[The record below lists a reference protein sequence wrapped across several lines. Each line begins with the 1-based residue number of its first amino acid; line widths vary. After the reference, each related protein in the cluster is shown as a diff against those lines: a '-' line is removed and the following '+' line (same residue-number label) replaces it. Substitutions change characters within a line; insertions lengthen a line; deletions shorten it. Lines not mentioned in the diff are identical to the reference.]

1 MFSKIY
7 AAQAGLWRH
16 AELEAG
22 SFRLGVACLAFAA
35 GFAGALFLVG
45 LSPSVAAEM
54 GSVACEGPSL
64 VEDESEKRQRGRDP
78 DDPLVPAFLPALVA
92 LLIRAEQLKGA
103 PLTEREVL
111 RIRDGAGCV
120 MVPLSVRTAT
130 EADRGYADLDP
141 DAVWEDWQE
150 FRQQLS
156 DDQ

>member
-7 AAQAGLWRH
+7 AAQVGLWH
-16 AELEAG
+16 YAEQG
-22 SFRLGVACLAFAA
+22 TDSFRLGVACLAFAA
-35 GFAGALFLVG
+35 GFAGALALIG
-45 LSPSVAAEM
+45 LSPSVAAEK
-54 GSVACEGPSL
+54 GSFACEGPSL
-64 VEDESEKRQRGRDP
+64 VEDESGKKQRGGDP
-78 DDPLVPAFLPALVA
+78 EDPLVPAFLPALVA

-156 DDQ
+156 DGQ